1 MAVTDSGAPV
11 AGVHVPAA
19 GLRHQL
25 RATSVVWQR
34 EMIRFGRDRSRI
46 VSSLVQPV
54 LFLFVLGTGLSSLL
68 STGDVDFRTFLFP
81 GVLAMSVLFTAAF
94 AGISMVWDR
103 EFGFLREMLVAPVG
117 TTAILTGKCL
127 GGATV
132 ATLQSLVILA
142 LAGLVDVPYDP
153 VMMLELV
160 CLLFLM
166 AFMITA
172 LGLVLAAR
180 VKQIQSAMPL
190 VQLTI
195 TPLMF
200 LSGALFPLSNLPTW
214 LKVVTT
220 LNPMTYAVESIRSV
234 VFDHLDLTPAVRATF
249 DPGIT
254 WGGWQVPIGVQVAVV
269 VVTCLVLLGL
279 AVARFARTE

>member
-1 MAVTDSGAPV
+1 MAIDPGAPV
-11 AGVHVPAA
+11 AAVHVPAS
-19 GLRHQL
+19 GLRHQV
-25 RATSVVWQR
+25 RAATVVWQR

-46 VSSLVQPV
+46 ISSLIQPV

-94 AGISMVWDR
+94 AGISIVWDR

-117 TTAILTGKCL
+117 TTAIMTGKCL

-160 CLLFLM
+160 VLLFLM
-166 AFMITA
+166 AFMICA

-234 VFDHLDLTPAVRATF
+234 VFDRLDLTPAVRATF

-254 WGGWQVPIGVQVAVV
+254 WGGWPVPTAVEVAVV